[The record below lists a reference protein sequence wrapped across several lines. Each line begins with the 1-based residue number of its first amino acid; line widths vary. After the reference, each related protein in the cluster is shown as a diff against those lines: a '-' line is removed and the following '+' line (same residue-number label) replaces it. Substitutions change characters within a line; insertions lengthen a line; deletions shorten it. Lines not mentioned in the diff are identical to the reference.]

1 MISIKKNFSLKKY
14 NTFGLDQRCSEF
26 IEYDDVAELQSF
38 IKDGNISGKRLFQL
52 GSGSNI
58 LLCND
63 FDGTMMHSQIKGIEI
78 VYEDADFVDVKVGA
92 GEIMDDFIAWAVEN
106 GYCGAENLSII
117 PGTVGASA
125 VQNVGAYGVEA
136 KDIIKDV
143 EMIKIEDGS
152 IHVEPNENLHFGY
165 RQSRF
170 KEDWKDKFIV
180 THVTYRLKKQPD
192 FKLSYGGL
200 AKELEGKEIN
210 LKSIRETII
219 SIRNNKLP
227 EVGKVG
233 SAGSFFKN
241 PIVDRSIYDEI
252 CRREKALDESV
263 IVPKYDISETEVK
276 IPAGWMIEHCGW
288 KGQSHNGAGV
298 WHKQAL
304 ILVNNGNAK
313 SRDIIELA
321 NAIQV
326 DVWSR
331 FGIKI
336 EPEVIYINNL

>member
-1 MISIKKNFSLKKY
+1 MN
-14 NTFGLDQRCSEF
+14 
-26 IEYDDVAELQSF
+26 
-38 IKDGNISGKRLFQL
+38 
-52 GSGSNI
+52 
-58 LLCND
+58 
-63 FDGTMMHSQIKGIEI
+63 
-78 VYEDADFVDVKVGA
+78 
-92 GEIMDDFIAWAVEN
+92 
-106 GYCGAENLSII
+106 
-117 PGTVGASA
+117 
-125 VQNVGAYGVEA
+125 
-136 KDIIKDV
+136 
-143 EMIKIEDGS
+143 
-152 IHVEPNENLHFGY
+152 
-165 RQSRF
+165 
-170 KEDWKDKFIV
+170 
-180 THVTYRLKKQPD
+180 
-192 FKLSYGGL
+192 
-200 AKELEGKEIN
+200 
-210 LKSIRETII
+210 SIRETII

-321 NAIQV
+321 NTIQV